1 MRIIFIS
8 DIHGIRTNLDI
19 INKYDYDTLV
29 ILGDIYYNGFDDGDS
44 EIDNKS
50 VREFLEKNKSKI
62 ICLKGN
68 CDSNSDFN
76 ELGLP
81 INDDYI
87 RLTDKSITMYCSHGH
102 KYNYRNFS
110 FLNEKA
116 VVIYGHE
123 HIPYIEKVDKTI
135 YICVG
140 SISRPREGSK
150 ASFCRYE
157 SGEFTLYSAEG
168 QIINSITI

>member
-1 MRIIFIS
+1 MRIMFIS

-19 INKYDYDTLV
+19 IKKYDFDTLV
-29 ILGDIYYNGFDDGDS
+29 ILGDLYHNGFPHEDH
-44 EIDNKS
+44 EIDNAS
-50 VREFLEKNKSKI
+50 VKDFIMKNKEKI
-62 ICLKGN
+62 VCLKGN
-68 CDSNSDFN
+68 CDHSYDYVD
-76 ELGLP
+76 LGLP
-81 INDDYI
+81 VNDDYI
-87 RLTDKSITMYCSHGH
+87 KIVDKNITMYCSHGH

-110 FLNEKA
+110 FLDTKG

-123 HIPYIEKVDKTI
+123 HVPYIEKVDGTI

-157 SGEFTLYSAEG
+157 SGEFTLYSVEG